1 MPLLFRVEEV
11 FEVKGRGIV
20 LVPITQSGLGTDTK
34 PGDEVQLRTPD
45 GRLVQSR
52 ISSIELLHGID
63 RNGNKFCRTAIM
75 LPVEVARD
83 RIGKGTEVWSHTVNE

>member
-20 LVPITQSGLGTDTK
+20 LVPPTEGGLDTSTK

-45 GRLVQSR
+45 GLLIESR
-52 ISSIELLHGID
+52 ISSIEFLHGID
-63 RNGNKFCRTAIM
+63 KNGEKFCRMAIM
-75 LPVEVARD
+75 LPTN
-83 RIGKGTEVWSHTVNE
+83 IGKNRISKGAEVWSRIGQ